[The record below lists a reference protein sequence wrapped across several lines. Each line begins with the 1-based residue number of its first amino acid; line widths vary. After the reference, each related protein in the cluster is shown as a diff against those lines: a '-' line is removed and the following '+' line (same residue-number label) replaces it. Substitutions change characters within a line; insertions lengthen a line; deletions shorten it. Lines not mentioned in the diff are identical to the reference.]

1 MISRVTDPRNFVLIG
16 VPPKDLLED
25 VAAALAGINVE
36 EYFTRAC
43 SVTREWVYDPAPAR
57 LKDRIKQRFCS
68 EHSIPLKFRTLAE
81 VLNPQPEAT
90 AVMKRLLDWI
100 DRVDRASQ
108 TGAPKPAFQT
118 EDGHAIFPDDDE
130 PWWLTDVARRAPEE
144 EEQQNG
150 DEDGPP
156 SDVDEALQ
164 AEVSDDDPLSEAGD
178 LPSTS
183 EAGPHVPVVAW
194 LAGGI

>member
-1 MISRVTDPRNFVLIG
+1 
-16 VPPKDLLED
+16 
-25 VAAALAGINVE
+25 
-36 EYFTRAC
+36 
-43 SVTREWVYDPAPAR
+43 
-57 LKDRIKQRFCS
+57 
-68 EHSIPLKFRTLAE
+68 
-81 VLNPQPEAT
+81 
-90 AVMKRLLDWI
+90 MKRLLDWI

-108 TGAPKPAFQT
+108 THAPKPAFQT
-118 EDGHAIFPDDDE
+118 EDGRAIFPDDDE
-130 PWWLTDVARRAPEE
+130 PWWLTDVSRRAPEE

-156 SDVDEALQ
+156 SDLDEALQ

-194 LAGGI
+194 L

>member
-1 MISRVTDPRNFVLIG
+1 M
-16 VPPKDLLED
+16 LED
-25 VAAALAGINVE
+25 VAAALIAAGINVE

-57 LKDRIKQRFCS
+57 LKDRIKPRFS
-68 EHSIPLKFRTLAE
+68 NERSIPPKFRTLAE
-81 VLNPQPEAT
+81 VLNPQPDAT
-90 AVMKRLLDWI
+90 AVIKRLLDWI

-108 TGAPKPAFQT
+108 TGAPKPEFKT
-118 EDGHAIFPDDDE
+118 EDGQPIFPDDEE
-130 PWWLTDVARRAPEE
+130 PWWLTDVARRAPDE

-156 SDVDEALQ
+156 SDVDETLQ

-178 LPSTS
+178 MPSTS
-183 EAGPHVPVVAW
+183 AGPHVPVVAW
-194 LAGGI
+194 L